1 MHKLYN
7 LTYAIVED
15 KERDYF
21 WDSFLFTE
29 EEQVPVVDY
38 TYNSFD
44 SFYDD
49 VVSNKLPVLIDHGKT
64 MFTRKP
70 YIYIGGDHYARTI
83 TKSNFT
89 NPTSIRVE
97 CHECSPK
104 FYGYDFFK
112 KKLSLDDFVIF
123 MQEHYGS
130 VMDDNTLKIMLGK

>member
-7 LTYAIVED
+7 LTYSIVEG

-29 EEQVPVVDY
+29 EEQKPVVDY

-44 SFYDD
+44 DFYNA
-49 VVSNKLPVLIDHGKT
+49 VVSDTLPVLIEHGKT
-64 MFTRKP
+64 ILLHDP
-70 YIYIGGDHYARTI
+70 YVRIDGIHFDRTI
-83 TKSNFT
+83 TKRDFV
-89 NPTSIRVE
+89 NPTSIRIE

-112 KKLSLDDFVIF
+112 KKLSLDDFMTF
-123 MQEHYGS
+123 LQERYGTVPTQIIQTILS
-130 VMDDNTLKIMLGK
+130 EK